1 MRLERKMRCDGN
13 RPTCGNCLGKGDPCV
28 YTDFI
33 RRRGP
38 GKNPKKG
45 KTGSG
50 RKQVQQQQPR
60 GAGSSTSAG
69 TNLVNQSETR
79 DRTPLMPAPAPLPM
93 GTTITSSV
101 ATGMGSGVGVGVIGE
116 RTIGSVGPGSL
127 EMGLMSGEGGGGLS
141 GNGGVQM
148 RIQTEVIIDQT
159 PQQHHQQQQEQ
170 EQRQQQ
176 HDLPPR
182 RDFNFPHQHEHE
194 PFGRV
199 GAFQSGP
206 SETHSLDPVP
216 FSHTQQQLRY
226 DEHHH
231 HHHHHQSASY
241 QRLGHGRTESGQT
254 IPSSGGIVSAYD
266 PALSSTTTSE
276 IGPSSRQVGEQKK
289 RKRTIGAGS
298 GVETSGSGGTSLGG
312 VITIGS
318 GVVASGS
325 GGSVGAAGG
334 TGGGGVVVAA
344 NESEVGDG
352 GGGGGGSTVTAVA
365 GASTPSAS
373 LSPTVTAAGVSTTGA
388 GTRAS
393 TAYAVQPLTTSS
405 TSASASAAASGS
417 SSTTTAGDP
426 IGAIKRA
433 KTRREASEA
442 STLSVSE
449 SPSSSTHGLTETSGS
464 TSTSTS
470 TSAYPIARGSSAR
483 YAEEVRDSLSG
494 DGHAGASSSSAG
506 GSLRLQVPRTES
518 ESGPR
523 ERRPSSIEKGK
534 RRE

>member
-50 RKQVQQQQPR
+50 RKQVQQQPR